1 MICWLT
7 NRRGWLNDAW
17 PIDTLL
23 SSWRIDGWLNDGCQ
37 IDVVS
42 LIDPKVESQ
51 AYKSYNYTGQW
62 HQKLFSLFN
71 EPRPTYFWDN
81 FVFYVWI
88 YFPELNKIPPMGQII
103 TMFKNRLRL
112 WMDFFTMM
120 KLSAIVLGE
129 PSLCSPL
136 QFEPGPLFKAPYF
149 YIVALLRWSKKT
161 FISWRQVFSRFRTIG
176 EIFEFG
182 EPIS

>member
-1 MICWLT
+1 M
-7 NRRGWLNDAW
+7 RKKFGHFE
-17 PIDTLL
+17 L
-23 SSWRIDGWLNDGCQ
+23 SSKTTYWEQSRNNHLPFG
-37 IDVVS
+37 S
-42 LIDPKVESQ
+42 FLILIALSHFESCFLKDPEVESQ
-51 AYKSYNYTGQW
+51 TYKSYNYTGQW

-129 PSLCSPL
+129 PSLCSPF

-161 FISWRQVFSRFRTIG
+161 FISWRQVFF
-176 EIFEFG
+176 
-182 EPIS
+182 